1 MAFTSFLHDAR
12 MLETLLQRMQ
22 PSLFGQPL
30 FRVWA
35 AGCPSGA
42 EPYSLAMLLREQM
55 PEDVFD
61 AVRIYATDANSIVGE
76 RIESGVYLE
85 REIKPLPYP
94 IRYRY
99 FQVTDKPGR
108 VQVVDDIRD
117 KVAFMQHDLLTLS
130 PIRKDFSL
138 IVCKENLSG
147 LDNMERRQ
155 VLRMF
160 HRSLRPGGLLT
171 AEHGSQMSE
180 NMDTLF
186 EPISNSSQIYRR
198 MDVSE
203 ISRPHVDRIPFSSLH
218 QANKGNHNVR

>member
-1 MAFTSFLHDAR
+1 

-42 EPYSLAMLLREQM
+42 EPYALAMLLREQM
-55 PEDVFD
+55 PDDVFD
-61 AVRIYATDANSIVGE
+61 AVRIYATDTDPAVGA
-76 RIESGVYLE
+76 RIASGVYAE
-85 REIKPLPYP
+85 KESKPLPYP

-108 VQVVDDIRD
+108 VQVVDDLRG
-117 KVAFMQHDLLTLS
+117 KVAFMQHDLLTLL

-147 LDNMERRQ
+147 LDDMERRQ

-160 HRSLRPGGLLT
+160 HRSLRSGGLLT
-171 AEHGSQMSE
+171 AEHGQHFPE
-180 NMDTLF
+180 HMDALF
-186 EPISNSSQIYRR
+186 EPISNASQIYRR
-198 MDVSE
+198 VDASE
-203 ISRPHVDRIPFSSLH
+203 IARPHVDRLPFSSFQLPGGRAQH
-218 QANKGNHNVR
+218 SLE